1 MQDSR
6 ESEYRS
12 MEDLFRPI
20 REFRN
25 ISFSSFLRKILEY
38 RGVNVIELHKMLIKN
53 EYHIELESLYRY
65 FNPGEQSNRFPPKD
79 FLKAFSICLNLTD
92 EQTDLLILF
101 WSNVKLYKKIQ
112 RKVKKKFY
120 SES

>member
-1 MQDSR
+1 MD
-6 ESEYRS
+6 E
-12 MEDLFRPI
+12 LFRPI
-20 REFRN
+20 REFRD
-25 ISFSSFLRKILEY
+25 ISLSSFLRKILEY
-38 RGVNVIELHKMLIKN
+38 LRVSVIELHRMLVKN

-79 FLKAFSICLNLTD
+79 FLKAFSLCLDLTD
-92 EQTDLLILF
+92 KQTDLLILF

-120 SES
+120 SDPDQN